1 MMTKLIYQAFGVDK
15 QLHINTKT
23 RLLQCLTQMMFCI
36 NIKITALNKM
46 PVFEARKIVCLQR
59 LFTYCVSIGLKNSS
73 E

>member
-1 MMTKLIYQAFGVDK
+1 MAKLIYQAFGVDT
-15 QLHINTKT
+15 QLHIKTKS
-23 RLLQCLTQMMFCI
+23 RLLQYFTQMMFYI

-46 PVFEARKIVCLQR
+46 PVFEARKIVCLQW